1 MPTVNISR
9 ENNDKIIKFIEND
22 AYFTNVESFVNY
34 VLSEVLCDEK
44 KPDLNVEEQAI
55 IHGRL
60 KALGYL

>member
-1 MPTVNISR
+1 MPPVNVSK
-9 ENNDKIIKFIEND
+9 ENNDRIIKFIESD
-22 AYFTNVESFVNY
+22 SYFTSVESFVNY
-34 VLSEVLCDEK
+34 VLSEVLCDE